1 MRRSH
6 VRKFGSFIGK
16 LAILMMT
23 LAPAISQT
31 LASRARTNSIFNA
44 HCSAI
49 TESQTLIAANHQQP
63 HHSMAGHWDACGYCN
78 FAVHSPAA
86 PPSIDTLPTHRA
98 AAALAVNAPALFAAP
113 YAPLFAAQPRAPPF
127 FI

>member
-6 VRKFGSFIGK
+6 VRKFGSFIGM

-63 HHSMAGHWDACGYCN
+63 HHSMAGHWDACGYCS
-78 FAVHSPAA
+78 FAAHSPAGA
-86 PPSIDTLPTHRA
+86 PSISTLQMHRA
-98 AAALAVNAPALFAAP
+98 ATALAINATAQSTAP
-113 YAPLFAAQPRAPPF
+113 YSPLFAAQPRAPPF